1 MHASFSIL
9 DYAILILYV
18 LASVGIGLWFARSQK
33 SVESYFLA
41 GRAAP
46 WWAVAISINSSD
58 TTAISY
64 LGCAALVFT
73 GDLQLA
79 MGTFMWPFAGI
90 FVAMVF
96 VPFLARHKV
105 YTVYEYLEH
114 RFNGPVRTFASGL
127 FLLTRGT
134 HLSVALYVATIVLS
148 QVMGLPM
155 VVSLLIMGGLT
166 TLYTVLGGM
175 KAVLWTD
182 VVQFFVLLL
191 GLFGVLIG
199 VLIAFHWDF
208 GLIWKIASQPSPPDA
223 PWLAGHAESMGHT
236 RMFNFGFDLYQMT
249 FWAVIINT
257 FFQAIGSYGSDQVLV
272 QRYLSAGSARKMA
285 ASLIGGGLLTLPVN
299 LLLFATGIFLVAY
312 YSHFLHAPGHAW
324 VAGLDDPNRVM
335 SHFISNGLPGA
346 LGAVVIAGLFAGT
359 MSSLSAGLNSLSTAT
374 YVDFLTRFGKKDT
387 TEKQGVRR
395 AKIVT
400 CLLGILI
407 MIGAITLGGH
417 ETILA
422 IGAKIMSPFAGPL
435 LGIFLVGLLSKRANS
450 FGVVAGAILAVAAT
464 FYTIYFTHVHWL
476 WYYVVGPVVGLGFGY
491 LLSFLRPA
499 PARAQTAP

>member
-1 MHASFSIL
+1 MQAHFSIL
-9 DYAILILYV
+9 DYSILVLYV
-18 LASVGIGLWFARSQK
+18 VVSVGVGLWFSRSQK
-33 SVESYFLA
+33 SVEGYFLA

-79 MGTFMWPFAGI
+79 MGTFTWPFAGV
-90 FVAMVF
+90 FVAMIF

-114 RFNGPVRTFASGL
+114 RFNAPVRTFASGL

-134 HLSVALYVATIVLS
+134 HLSVALFAATIVLS

-182 VVQFFVLLL
+182 VIQFFVLVL

-208 GLIWKIASQPSPPDA
+208 GRIWAIASHPSPPDA
-223 PWLAGHAESMGHT
+223 PWMPGQSNRGGHT
-236 RMFNFGFDLYQMT
+236 RMFNFGLSVYQMT
-249 FWAVIINT
+249 FWAVMINT
-257 FFQAIGSYGSDQVLV
+257 FLQAIGSYGSDQVLV
-272 QRYLSAGSARKMA
+272 QRYLAAGSASKMA
-285 ASLIGGGLLTLPVN
+285 KSLIGGGLLTLPVN

-312 YSHFLHAPGHAW
+312 YSNFLHTPGYEW
-324 VAGLDDPNRVM
+324 IAGLDDPNRVM
-335 SHFISNGLPGA
+335 SHFISNGLPGV
-346 LGAVVIAGLFAGT
+346 LGAIVIAGLFAGT

-374 YVDFLTRFGKKDT
+374 YVDFLVRFGKKDA
-387 TEKQGVRR
+387 TEKRGVFR

-400 CLLGILI
+400 CALGILI
-407 MIGAITLGGH
+407 MVGAITLGGQ

-422 IGAKIMSPFAGPL
+422 IAAKIVSPFAGPL
-435 LGIFLVGLLSKRANS
+435 LGMFLVGLLSKRANS
-450 FGVVAGAILAVAAT
+450 FGVVSGAVLAVAAT
-464 FYTIYFTHVHWL
+464 FYTIYGTRVHWL
-476 WYYVVGPVVGLGFGY
+476 CYYIVGPVVGLVLGY
-491 LLSFLRPA
+491 LLSFLRPP
-499 PARAQTAP
+499 PARQQTAP

>member
-18 LASVGIGLWFARSQK
+18 LGSVGIGLWFARSQK
-33 SVESYFLA
+33 SVEGYFLA
-41 GRAAP
+41 GREAP

-79 MGTFMWPFAGI
+79 AGTFVWPFAGL
-90 FVAMVF
+90 FVALIF
-96 VPFLARHKV
+96 VPFLAKHKV
-105 YTVYEYLEH
+105 YTVYEFLEH
-114 RFNGPVRTFASGL
+114 RFNAPVRTFASGL

-134 HLSVALYVATIVLS
+134 HLSVALFAATIVLS

-155 VVSLLIMGGLT
+155 WASLLVMGGLT
-166 TLYTVLGGM
+166 TVYTVLGGM

-191 GLFGVLIG
+191 GLFGVLVG
-199 VLIAFHWDF
+199 VLMAFHWDF
-208 GLIWKIASQPSPPDA
+208 GLIWSIASRPSPADA
-223 PWLAGHAESMGHT
+223 PWLGGHPETAGHT
-236 RMFNFGFDLYQMT
+236 RMFDFGGSIYQMT
-249 FWAVIINT
+249 FWAVMINT
-257 FFQAIGSYGSDQVLV
+257 FFQAVGSYGSDQVLV

-312 YSHFLHAPGHAW
+312 YSHFLHTPGHEW
-324 VAGLDDPNRVM
+324 IAGLDDPNRVM

-346 LGAVVIAGLFAGT
+346 LGALVIAGLFAGT

-374 YVDFLTRFGKKDT
+374 YVDFLTRFGKKAAS
-387 TEKQGVRR
+387 EKQGVMH

-400 CLLGILI
+400 CVLGLLI
-407 MIGAITLGGH
+407 MIGAVALGGH
-417 ETILA
+417 ETIFA

-450 FGVVAGAILAVAAT
+450 FGVVTGALLAVAAT
-464 FYTIYFTHVHWL
+464 FYTIYGTHVHWL
-476 WYYVVGPVVGLGFGY
+476 WYYVVGPVVGLVAGY
-491 LLSFLRPA
+491 ALSFLQPPPTRQQIA
-499 PARAQTAP
+499 P